1 MKTITVQLQIDEQ
14 AIPEDKIQVKLAE
27 HLKGTEFDL
36 ISFTEN
42 DEREQTDSTYAK
54 MHASLPSKPDGV
66 DPDINSAGAGG
77 QVSPDS
83 SGYPKIK

>member
-14 AIPEDKIQVKLAE
+14 AIPQDKIQVKLAE

-36 ISFTEN
+36 IAVTEN
-42 DEREQTDSTYAK
+42 EESTQTDSTYEK
-54 MHASLPSKPDGV
+54 MHSSLPSQPDGV
-66 DPDINSAGAGG
+66 EPDINSAGAGG